1 MADNIRIDVDY
12 LIMEYAERLAVQ
24 VHGCNLES
32 LPENTRRQIIED
44 ADLLLD
50 EELGLTHTESNLE
63 WRKHLKS
70 KGKGK

>member
-1 MADNIRIDVDY
+1 MANNIRIDVDF
-12 LIMEYAERLAVQ
+12 LIIEYAKRLAVQ
-24 VHGCNLES
+24 VHGCNLEC

-44 ADLLLD
+44 ADLMLD

-63 WRKHLKS
+63 WRKHLER